1 MRCLNRVPVVGQSDF
16 HRRKKADCSLTM
28 VRRLQSMAEETCFC
42 AAASHDHTGVRC
54 GHPVKFRVET
64 QAYQGKGKY
73 GPLRMI
79 GICEK
84 CWEKIQEELPGFFGD
99 DQ

>member
-1 MRCLNRVPVVGQSDF
+1 MRLP
-16 HRRKKADCSLTM
+16 A
-28 VRRLQSMAEETCFC
+28 
-42 AAASHDHTGVRC
+42 
-54 GHPVKFRVET
+54 KFRVET
-64 QAYQGKGKY
+64 QAYQDEGKY

-84 CWEKIQEELPGFFGD
+84 FWERIQEELPGFFGD

>member
-1 MRCLNRVPVVGQSDF
+1 
-16 HRRKKADCSLTM
+16 
-28 VRRLQSMAEETCFC
+28 MAEETCFC

-54 GHPVKFRVET
+54 GYPVKFRVET
-64 QAYQGKGKY
+64 QAYQGKEKY

-84 CWEKIQEELPGFFGD
+84 CWERIQEELPGFFGD